1 MLPTYKDMAYMSEV
15 GKDRIRKAD
24 EHRLASMLREPSPL
38 QLKLQSILG
47 KLGGA
52 IQERWLESF
61 RGEQDTGKDKPGIGH
76 GMASIDALTR

>member
-24 EHRLASMLREPSPL
+24 EHRLASMLKEPSPL

-61 RGEQDTGKDKPGIGH
+61 RGEQAADKSSIGH
-76 GMASIDALTR
+76 GMPSIDALTR